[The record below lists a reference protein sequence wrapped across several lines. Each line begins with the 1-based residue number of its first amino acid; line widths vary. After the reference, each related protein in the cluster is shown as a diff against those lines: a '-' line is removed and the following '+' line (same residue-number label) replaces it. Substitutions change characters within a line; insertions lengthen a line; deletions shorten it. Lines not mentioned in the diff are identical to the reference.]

1 MRKQKGFT
9 LIELVVVIM
18 IIGILAAV
26 AAPKLLKTSGAA
38 SDSAAK
44 GSLSVVRDAIERYA
58 ADNAGAVPTDPTVA
72 TFTSKYLRGAFPK
85 CPVGAKVGDATIKT
99 SAVSPPVPEGTPS
112 TGWMYNATSGE
123 FIINSGAAT
132 ADATTTY
139 DKL

>member
-26 AAPKLLKTSGAA
+26 AAPKLIGTSGAA

-58 ADNAGAVPTDPTVA
+58 ADNAGQKVADPTTLAPQYV
-72 TFTSKYLRGAFPK
+72 RAFPK
-85 CPVGAKVGDATIKT
+85 CPVGPLKDATINIGAFAAPVT
-99 SAVSPPVPEGTPS
+99 PDASPTKSWKYS
-112 TGWMYNATSGE
+112 TTTGD
-123 FIINSGAAT
+123 FIINSGAT
-132 ADATTTY
+132 ANDGITTY
-139 DKL
+139 GSM